1 MFAAHEDRQWADV
14 LPNTRLP
21 GSITARGGAM
31 RLQNGPQRDVTQL
44 QSGYTDTTTTVTT
57 ADTQMD
63 SMSTEPRLR

>member
-31 RLQNGPQRDVTQL
+31 RLQNGP
-44 QSGYTDTTTTVTT
+44 
-57 ADTQMD
+57 
-63 SMSTEPRLR
+63 